1 MAVSQD
7 PHIIRLAEPEW
18 DIASCDL
25 LYRILAPA
33 LTQPDVIIDM
43 SAVTYLDSSCLSK
56 LIKLYVEARDQ
67 KRLRPFAD
75 GHHVA
80 PHHASLQDHRVGP
93 SLVHSSNG
101 SRGARG
107 DRRQALARRRAYF
120 VNGTLFGV
128 TIAAMSLKIAAAT
141 PGIGFSRWLLTKAMI
156 VTPVAGM

>member
-56 LIKLYVEARDQ
+56 LIKLYVERVT
-67 KRLRPFAD
+67 KNGFPPSRMVITSPHIMRLFKITELDRLWSIHPT
-75 GHHVA
+75 VA
-80 PHHASLQDHRVGP
+80 EALTATDAKP
-93 SLVHSSNG
+93 SPV
-101 SRGARG
+101 
-107 DRRQALARRRAYF
+107 DE
-120 VNGTLFGV
+120 
-128 TIAAMSLKIAAAT
+128 
-141 PGIGFSRWLLTKAMI
+141 LTS
-156 VTPVAGM
+156 

>member
-56 LIKLYVEARDQ
+56 LIKLYVERVT
-67 KRLRPFAD
+67 KNGFPFAD

-80 PHHASLQDHRVGP
+80 PHHASL
-93 SLVHSSNG
+93 
-101 SRGARG
+101 
-107 DRRQALARRRAYF
+107 
-120 VNGTLFGV
+120 
-128 TIAAMSLKIAAAT
+128 
-141 PGIGFSRWLLTKAMI
+141 
-156 VTPVAGM
+156 